1 MADLAHILKKTEQR
15 SKALP
20 KSKQVVRIADG
31 PRPYEEEAKAFAR
44 ELDAKNQPGTT
55 AHPTGDNKAS
65 NRGQELDLSP
75 VDGVSPSDREHS
87 ATELSEIGLSTGD
100 KSMLVPGSI
109 GDCPRLDEPLSPV
122 VKTINRGQ
130 TESQPGT
137 RQVPTG
143 DISISNRGQPLPS
156 SRQQLLIL
164 SHLIAVQEAT
174 GLGHTQRLSRAE
186 LAASLNVTCD
196 VLKRQ
201 LQRMINASI
210 VVRLEA
216 KDGRHEGGTVYQIS
230 RETVRAFGT
239 LNRGQ
244 PESQPGTKT
253 FLTGDNSTF
262 NRGHQPGT
270 NPTLV
275 SSSDLK
281 YTTTTDKDL
290 AQRFQLACERFGL
303 HDAGVGANDILQVW
317 RKGIF
322 QTEEDFLTSLEHI
335 AFYLGTAE
343 AKTLKHPKAW
353 VTSQLSKGF
362 YPAPVGFVSW
372 EERQQEAQLKAKRE
386 RLARLEELKR
396 QESDADFELWFAE
409 ASETELRAAVSGTPF
424 IERLRSPG
432 AKAVA
437 KEWFSTN
444 RQERA

>member
-1 MADLAHILKKTEQR
+1 MLVPGSIGDC
-15 SKALP
+15 
-20 KSKQVVRIADG
+20 
-31 PRPYEEEAKAFAR
+31 PRLDEPLSPVEAVF
-44 ELDAKNQPGTT
+44 
-55 AHPTGDNKAS
+55 
-65 NRGQELDLSP
+65 NRGQIE
-75 VDGVSPSDREHS
+75 
-87 ATELSEIGLSTGD
+87 
-100 KSMLVPGSI
+100 LVPGSI